1 VIYWSSLKRRGTSST
16 AAYTDNV
23 LKSNISSMC
32 FSDTVYSVIDFAK
45 RNMIRIQEA
54 TSKATN
60 AFLLVFLENYEKK
73 TKELSVRA
81 DNE

>member
-1 VIYWSSLKRRGTSST
+1 MLIKLIELSNEDKR
-16 AAYTDNV
+16 N
-23 LKSNISSMC
+23 LIFFNHKLFMIF
-32 FSDTVYSVIDFAK
+32 FSETMYSVIDYAK
-45 RNMIRIQEA
+45 RNMIRIQET

-60 AFLLVFLENYEKK
+60 AFLLVFLENFENK

>member
-1 VIYWSSLKRRGTSST
+1 MY
-16 AAYTDNV
+16 
-23 LKSNISSMC
+23 
-32 FSDTVYSVIDFAK
+32 FSDTVYSVIDYAK

-81 DNE
+81 DNEYVYNYFASAMS